1 MIVCLYLFKKLTFR
15 GTNFKKLTFRGTN
28 FKKLTFRETNLR
40 MLSRQA
46 LETLKAKKQKIID
59 DIIEKNKHAP
69 PQGSKEWIA
78 DRKFTIGGS
87 VMSTIID
94 KDIPNNKSYGTIR
107 NLAEQKIELVEFK
120 TMPAMRWGN
129 LCEPISRM
137 YTEHVLDTT
146 ISETGAVAG
155 RITNHKYSPDGMGV
169 VSMKKLERLMNSR
182 SSDSESDEHDE
193 QSDSES
199 DAFDSCFSESDSVSD
214 TSDTHWKRYPE
225 IDEYDCVLFEYKNPF
240 SRIPDGKIMTG
251 YQIQMQTGMY
261 TIPEMSMGLFV
272 DSVVRRCSLEDL
284 NGGNAYNTTYHKPG
298 YINDPLCW
306 GFIGVYEDKPVK
318 RKLSTIEEVE
328 EIEEPEEAL
337 TMDEITECIRMD
349 SSKSRNRSKANN
361 VVEDIVFDE
370 DSFDLIDFGS
380 CSTKDFDKF
389 TKGAITDKVFK
400 LYYTEPQIG
409 QFKYFTWLDKFLKFC
424 EDGNFVPVGLMPWKM
439 FQIELIP
446 LRKDTKFWKPIYQQ
460 RINALIDFVQKYHD
474 KTDRE
479 KRIALEKYFPRY
491 GNMALNEVEEEFL
504 KKHGILT
511 I

>member
-169 VSMKKLERLMNSR
+169 VSMKKLERLL
-182 SSDSESDEHDE
+182 SDPEL
-193 QSDSES
+193 SDSES
-199 DAFDSCFSESDSVSD
+199 DAFGSSSSDSDRSESDEQGRR
-214 TSDTHWKRYPE
+214 WKRYSE

-272 DSVVRRCSLEDL
+272 DSVIRRCSLEDL

-298 YINDPLCW
+298 YTNDPLCW
-306 GFIGVYEDKPVK
+306 GFVGVYENKPIK
-318 RKLSTIEEVE
+318 SIVE
-328 EIEEPEEAL
+328 EQEEESL
-337 TMDEITECIRMD
+337 NSDDIMECIRMD
-349 SSKSRNRSKANN
+349 SSKSRNASN

-400 LYYTEPQIG
+400 LYYTEPEVG

-424 EDGNFVPVGLMPWKM
+424 EDGNFVPIGLMPWKM

-446 LRKDTKFWKPIYQQ
+446 LRKDLKFWKPIYQQ
-460 RINALIDFVQKYHD
+460 RIDALIDFVQKYHD
-474 KTDRE
+474 KSDKE

-491 GNMALNEVEEEFL
+491 GNMALNDVEEDFL
-504 KKHGILT
+504 KMHGILT